1 MIETTP
7 RENQLIFA
15 IHVSAGSRRNEVG
28 GQHDGALRVAVT
40 QAPEKGKANA
50 AIIKLL
56 AKTLGIS
63 KSQLEIIS
71 GDTHRRKTIAATQID
86 PQQIDQQLQTLATI
100 K

>member
-71 GDTHRRKTIAATQID
+71 GDTHRRKTIAAAQID

>member
-7 RENQLIFA
+7 RENQLLFA

-50 AIIKLL
+50 AILKLL
-56 AKTLGIS
+56 AKTLGVS
-63 KSQLEIIS
+63 KSQLEIVS
-71 GDTHRRKTIAATQID
+71 GDTHRRKTIAVSQVDI
-86 PQQIDQQLQTLATI
+86 PQLDQQLQSLAQSR
-100 K
+100 